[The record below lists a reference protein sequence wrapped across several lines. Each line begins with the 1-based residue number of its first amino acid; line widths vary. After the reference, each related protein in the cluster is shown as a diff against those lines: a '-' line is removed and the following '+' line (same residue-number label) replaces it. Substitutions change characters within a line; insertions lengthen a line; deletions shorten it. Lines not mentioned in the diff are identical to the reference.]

1 LIDVHAGARFRS
13 VSRCIFGRNDN
24 AVREAPMKSLS
35 IKLALSVAGL
45 AILLAVP
52 ANAVERK
59 YRAQAKPKPAATSTW
74 YGVRTYPPNTVTFS
88 TYVLGTDPDPHI
100 RQGMRQDIG
109 AKFGGGP
116 D

>member
-1 LIDVHAGARFRS
+1 
-13 VSRCIFGRNDN
+13 
-24 AVREAPMKSLS
+24 MKSLS

-74 YGVRTYPPNTVTFS
+74 YGVRSYPPNTVTFS
-88 TYVLGTDPDPHI
+88 TYVLGTDPDPNI